1 MPNSKQFGVA
11 LLDTNILDYAFKSR
25 TKVVASQVLATVSS
39 VYTTVISEYA
49 RFEIYRG
56 LAMERVP
63 LAKALVNSFTPYA
76 VTKDVL
82 DIAAALAT
90 CYEKDD
96 VTKRTRAGI
105 SDGDII
111 MGATAFV
118 HKFVII
124 TANRMDFPA
133 PYFEE
138 VSSYEMTD
146 AKKKPIMIYALKPNI
161 AYLNRML
168 AVCYPD
174 GN

>member
-1 MPNSKQFGVA
+1 MPDSKQFGVA
-11 LLDTNILDYAFKSR
+11 LLDTNILDYAFKLR

-39 VYTTVISEYA
+39 VYTPVISEYA

-63 LAKALVNSFTPYA
+63 AAKALINSFTPYA

-82 DIAAALAT
+82 DIAAALTT
-90 CYEKDD
+90 CYERDD
-96 VTKRTRAGI
+96 ATKRNRGGI
-105 SDGDII
+105 SDGDIV

-118 HKFVII
+118 HKFVLI

-138 VSSYEMTD
+138 ISSYTMSD
-146 AKKKPIMIYALKPNI
+146 AKKKPIVIYVLRPNI
-161 AYLNRML
+161 MYLNSML
-168 AVCYPD
+168 AVCYP
-174 GN
+174 GK